1 MKAPSNPIHLSYFLS
16 LHMFALT
23 TEPFGDFTGKY
34 IDRDVVAIWCLG
46 NIKRRSIV
54 LFSSCYWCSIE
65 RSDFEGA
72 SSGNPF
78 DLVFVPDKDFVCV
91 ELCGCDVEIYKVR

>member
-1 MKAPSNPIHLSYFLS
+1 
-16 LHMFALT
+16 MFALT

-91 ELCGCDVEIYKVR
+91 ELCGCDVETYKVR